1 MVKPSKGKLIKFDLM
16 FLFKIHRGWKSRTCK
31 LVPKLERGPK
41 DVSFSLEGKDI
52 VDLVCKAET
61 MEDAIYDCEEMCM
74 CFELIQREMNSKDSV
89 YRDAA
94 GNRDGEPIG
103 LRDLRPVHRGARSV
117 GVVSEDVD
125 RLVDPLPEHGGC
137 GRGGR

>member
-1 MVKPSKGKLIKFDLM
+1 MVRNSFPFPLFRIPSRFYKIYVEKEEAKFLVVKPSKGKLIKFDLM

-74 CFELIQREMNSKDSV
+74 CFELLQREMNSKDSV

-94 GNRDGEPIG
+94 GNRAAS
-103 LRDLRPVHRGARSV
+103 R
-117 GVVSEDVD
+117 
-125 RLVDPLPEHGGC
+125 
-137 GRGGR
+137 